1 MAAAAALL
9 DGRNA
14 DGSVSDF
21 VFAVTLW
28 GGFPPLSSV
37 IMSLP
42 LMKWTPLTT
51 VALHSS
57 ETED

>member
-28 GGFPPLSSV
+28 GGGGVPSV
-37 IMSLP
+37 IICNYEFPSHEMDSFTHRLP
-42 LMKWTPLTT
+42 
-51 VALHSS
+51 A
-57 ETED
+57 

>member
-1 MAAAAALL
+1 MTAAAALL

-21 VFAVTLW
+21 VFAVTL
-28 GGFPPLSSV
+28 GGFSLLSSV

-42 LMKWTPLTT
+42 LLKWTPLPPVT
-51 VALHSS
+51 LHSS
-57 ETED
+57 ETEDG